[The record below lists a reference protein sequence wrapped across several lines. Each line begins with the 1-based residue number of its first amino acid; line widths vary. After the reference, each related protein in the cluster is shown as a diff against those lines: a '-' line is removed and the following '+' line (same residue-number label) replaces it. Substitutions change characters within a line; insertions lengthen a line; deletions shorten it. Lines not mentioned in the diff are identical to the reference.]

1 MMYAEV
7 RNKINSLFRSKSKEL
22 EIENGDIS
30 TEDFIRLD
38 IATEIITDI
47 MNKWI
52 QNNLHS

>member
-1 MMYAEV
+1 MYAEV